1 MPRIETKILSDQETL
16 EAVYSGAKL
25 LYDAVGVT
33 LGPTGKNV
41 LFQKLHKK
49 PGLTHDGVTVAQ
61 LVSSNDPA
69 EQVALEIMRE
79 AALKQDSVIGD
90 GTTTVTVLT
99 YAVLNEA
106 IAAMRGM
113 GINPMVL
120 KRELDALLPSLI
132 KDIEALVEKDVDLE
146 TTINV
151 ATVAAGDK
159 EIGKTV
165 GEVVFEAGANTP
177 ILLNFS
183 DSDETYAETIRGI
196 RLEGGPASP
205 YLLQESKETIA
216 NPFIFV
222 VDAKLRQRDDVLP
235 LLRTMSQFPEDQR
248 NFLVICNDIAGDAL
262 SYMVANKVNG
272 FANIAV
278 SRVSSEIKNKSVYLS
293 DIALMCNATVIA
305 PNTPNNLRDHSADC
319 AGRAK
324 EVIVSLTDTII
335 VEGQGVE
342 EDVAGRREELA
353 TAHKEAKTKG
363 ERSFL
368 KERLKMLEQKVISIY
383 VGGKSA
389 SDAEERHYRFE
400 DAVGAARAALYGGVV
415 PGGGTLLFHVGE
427 TMKQD
432 TTAEKVVSAAL
443 KLPLRKVMSNAGID
457 ISEHEISL
465 GKGINVLKPENGV
478 VDLWEEG
485 IIDPAKSEIESVK
498 TAVTVAG
505 LLITSGALIVDMEV
519 HDEAE

>member
-1 MPRIETKILSDQETL
+1 MPRVETEILSEQDTL
-16 EAVYSGAKL
+16 DAILAGAKR
-25 LYDAVGVT
+25 LYDAVSVT

-49 PGLTHDGVTVAQ
+49 PGVTHDGVTVAQ
-61 LVSSNDPA
+61 LVSSNNPA

-99 YAVLNEA
+99 YAVLEEA
-106 IAAMRGM
+106 IKMVRDGV
-113 GINPMVL
+113 NPMVL
-120 KRELDALLPSLI
+120 KRELDALLPDVVSRL
-132 KDIEALVEKDVDLE
+132 EALVEKDVDQK
-146 TTINV
+146 TTV
-151 ATVAAGDK
+151 AVASVAAGDK
-159 EIGKTV
+159 EIGKMV
-165 GEVVFEAGANTP
+165 GDVVFEAGANTP

-183 DSDETYAETIRGI
+183 DSDDTYAETIRGI
-196 RLEGGPASP
+196 RLEGGPASS
-205 YLLQESKETIA
+205 YLLQESKETITS
-216 NPFIFV
+216 PYIFV

-235 LLRTMSQFPEDQR
+235 LLRTMSSFPEDQR

-278 SRVSSEIKNKSVYLS
+278 SRVSSEVKNKSVYLG
-293 DIALMCNATVIA
+293 DIALMCGATVIA

-319 AGRAK
+319 AGGAK
-324 EVIVSLTDTII
+324 EVIVSLTDTVI
-335 VEGQGVE
+335 VEGRGVE

-353 TAHKEAKTKG
+353 TAHKEAKTKS
-363 ERSFL
+363 ERSFI

-400 DAVGAARAALYGGVV
+400 DAVGAARTALYGGVV
-415 PGGGTLLFHVGE
+415 PGGGTLLYHLSLE
-427 TMKQD
+427 LPID
-432 TTAEKVVSAAL
+432 TPAKYAIASAL
-443 KLPLRKVMSNAGID
+443 RRPLHKVMENAGID
-457 ISEHEISL
+457 ISKHSVSL
-465 GKGINVLKPENGV
+465 GKGINVLAPDKGV

-498 TAVTVAG
+498 TAITVAG
-505 LLITSGALIVDMEV
+505 LLITSGAIIVDREV
-519 HDEAE
+519 YDEAE